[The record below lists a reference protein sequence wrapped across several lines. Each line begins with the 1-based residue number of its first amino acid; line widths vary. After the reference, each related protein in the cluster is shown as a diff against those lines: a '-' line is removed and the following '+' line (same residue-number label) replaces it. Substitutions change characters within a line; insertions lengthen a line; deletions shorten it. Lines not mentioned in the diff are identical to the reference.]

1 LSSQRA
7 RRVAEQ
13 IQQEISS
20 LLLKGLRDPRVGF
33 ATITHVD
40 VNRDLSLAKIYFTVI
55 GDETVRKNTAQGLKS
70 SVPYLRREIASR
82 LQLRHAPDLT
92 FIFDASLEYGQRIES
107 IIEKIHGDQQADD
120 RSGTEEH

>member
-1 LSSQRA
+1 MSSQRA

-20 LLLKGLRDPRVGF
+20 LLLRGLRDPRVGF
-33 ATITHVD
+33 ATVTHVD
-40 VNRDLSLAKIYFTVI
+40 VNRDLSLAKIYFTVM

-82 LQLRHAPDLT
+82 LQLRHAPDLI
-92 FIFDASLEYGQRIES
+92 FLFDASLEYGQRIES
-107 IIEKIHGDQQADD
+107 IIEQIHGDKQADD
-120 RSGTEEH
+120 RSDTEEH